1 MTMKTSLLII
11 LIFLL
16 GGCGRHSPSSDE
28 SEVKPRST
36 VEVTQV
42 HYGSI
47 SDDLELSGNTLYL
60 RKDVITASIPAF
72 ITKVNCYLGKRVAKG
87 EVLYILESKERKALG
102 KDARLIDNSFRNF
115 GIVAL
120 KAPAAGIISTF
131 DRQQAGDYVLEGTQL
146 CTIAENGS
154 LAVQVNVP
162 YDVVKYTVP
171 GKNCTIRLPD
181 GATYNAIMATPLT
194 SVNISAQTQP
204 ILARPAEFLFLP
216 ENLIVKVLVRRGGA
230 SSKQLLP
237 RSCVQSDEMMKTFW
251 IMKLANDSTAIKV
264 QVTIGNK
271 NDKDIEILT
280 PELGSSDRI
289 VLTGAYGLPDTAL
302 VTIAK

>member
-1 MTMKTSLLII
+1 MKTSLLII
-11 LIFLL
+11 LIFVLA
-16 GGCGRHSPSSDE
+16 GCGGHTPSSDE
-28 SEVKPRST
+28 SDIKPKST
-36 VEVTQV
+36 VEVTQI

-47 SDDLELSGNTLYL
+47 SDNIELSGNTVYL
-60 RKDVITASIPAF
+60 RKDVITASIPAY

-115 GIVAL
+115 GIVGL

-146 CTIAENGS
+146 CTVAENGS

-162 YDVVKYTVP
+162 YDVVKYTPP
-171 GKNCTIRLPD
+171 GRKCTIRLPD
-181 GATYNAIMATPLT
+181 GTSYNAFMATPLT
-194 SVNISAQTQP
+194 SVNISAQTQAV
-204 ILARPAEFLFLP
+204 LAKPADFLFLP
-216 ENLIVKVLVRRGGA
+216 ENLIVKVLVEKGGA

-237 RSCVQSDEMMKTFW
+237 KSCVQSDEMMKSFW
-251 IMKLANDSTAIKV
+251 IMKLVNDSTAVKV

-280 PELGSSDRI
+280 PLLGSADKI